1 MVALPPHLS
10 TIPQKSYLSEFFSSS
25 TSCPDFNN
33 NNKMTRLLLVITS
46 KKNYNDY
53 YNKKTT
59 ITFFV
64 KSKKLSLKRPNK
76 DQNKS
81 QIWWKCWNYQTENL
95 KL

>member
-1 MVALPPHLS
+1 M
-10 TIPQKSYLSEFFSSS
+10 TI
-25 TSCPDFNN
+25 T
-33 NNKMTRLLLVITS
+33 T
-46 KKNYNDY
+46 
-53 YNKKTT
+53 KKTT